1 MVVDVGCHKGGFLIW
16 LRRYVGAAGRVYAFE
31 PQPALAAYLD
41 AIVRAQRWRNVVLE
55 RAALSSVAGS
65 MMLYV
70 PAAPGHSSP
79 GATLAPASVAGAHH
93 HVPVAVTTLDARVPP
108 GERVSCIKCDC
119 EGHEFEVFQG
129 AERILRQDR
138 PVLLFECEG
147 RHLSGYAR
155 TTADGRGRTPA
166 DVFAYLQAREYVG
179 FFCEEDYATQ
189 QALRFWDEPRFDLAN
204 DGECAFAA
212 DEEIDGV
219 HVWLYKVT
227 RCVFAGCW
235 RTVVSNTNIWNL

>member
-1 MVVDVGCHKGGFLIW
+1 MVVDVGCHKGGFLFW

-70 PAAPGHSSP
+70 PAAAGHSSP

-179 FFCEEDYATQ
+179 FFFSPQGLQPVERFRPEVHQPVRAG
-189 QALRFWDEPRFDLAN
+189 RFWQARDYCNNFLFVPAERNSSP
-204 DGECAFAA
+204 AA
-212 DEEIDGV
+212 
-219 HVWLYKVT
+219 
-227 RCVFAGCW
+227 R
-235 RTVVSNTNIWNL
+235 